1 LLQTGTLQEPTKNR
15 NLRASKDRTL
25 PVFVCALELQLSITK
40 SLQERTGLPGI
51 LTHLRSQLSAHHY
64 CLDRA
69 GLPQMLKHLRYQAHR
84 LTGSQAHRLTG
95 SQAHRLTGSQAHRLT
110 GSQEGQAPVRDTKT
124 S

>member
-1 LLQTGTLQEPTKNR
+1 
-15 NLRASKDRTL
+15 
-25 PVFVCALELQLSITK
+25 
-40 SLQERTGLPGI
+40 
-51 LTHLRSQLSAHHY
+51 
-64 CLDRA
+64 
-69 GLPQMLKHLRYQAHR
+69 MLKHLRYQAHR